1 MEDPPQPRQPW
12 HMVVKISKK
21 FPQWAAFTAQFLTVI
36 LPYLSPL
43 LVHNSHILGLF
54 ELTEDRRAPSWGMF
68 CVEGLASSYGP
79 PVHRTLQYTIQ
90 CVLYSVYYTL
100 CTIQYTV
107 CTIMC
112 VLYSVFYSVCTIQ
125 FVPYSAMCSTPCS
138 VFYTSTQCSVE
149 LAQLKSH
156 KKV

>member
-1 MEDPPQPRQPW
+1 
-12 HMVVKISKK
+12 
-21 FPQWAAFTAQFLTVI
+21 
-36 LPYLSPL
+36 
-43 LVHNSHILGLF
+43 
-54 ELTEDRRAPSWGMF
+54 MF

-138 VFYTSTQCSVE
+138 ARMWAEMRPRMWGILLCCVVRNIPTCSPELVKGIGVPATLMWLTILARFTEWLFPAGEKPRSFVFSGTRVT
-149 LAQLKSH
+149 
-156 KKV
+156 